1 MTSTRPLR
9 LALLAVVLTTP
20 VAPSCLAQGAPPATP
35 APEPKV
41 PPGLEALLRFDCA
54 ELDRQRA
61 AHLAAGRY
69 LKPDDNNEMLVIAAL
84 ELKNCKYPNTGPE
97 SETFFLGATVTYMV
111 IGESGRFEEQ
121 CSSME
126 IGEFVPGLYADI
138 SKLAEFR
145 ARYCSPAP
153 PSRWT
158 DIDADIVQQRVLLQS
173 FFLKLNDRYLAAQKA
188 QRLYSPPGDN
198 ALELGLIGR
207 DWAYGPIV
215 EHYTL
220 QVRGLLPGAV
230 VAAEQALHAGNRK
243 EYDRLITMIERA
255 DPLLPD
261 VARLRAAAGPAF
273 PPKQP

>member
-1 MTSTRPLR
+1 
-9 LALLAVVLTTP
+9 
-20 VAPSCLAQGAPPATP
+20 
-35 APEPKV
+35 V

-84 ELKNCKYPNTGPE
+84 ELKSCKYPNTGPE
-97 SETFFLGATVTYMV
+97 AEKFFLGAAITNLL
-111 IGESGRFEEQ
+111 IGANGRFEEY

-138 SKLAEFR
+138 EKWADLR
-145 ARYCSPAP
+145 ARYCSPVP

-158 DIDADIVQQRVLLQS
+158 DIDADIVQQRVLLQP

-207 DWAYGPIV
+207 DWGYGPV
-215 EHYTL
+215 FEHYTL
-220 QVRGLLPGAV
+220 QLRALLPGAV
-230 VAAEQALHAGNRK
+230 AAAEQALKAGNRK

-255 DPLLPD
+255 DALLPD